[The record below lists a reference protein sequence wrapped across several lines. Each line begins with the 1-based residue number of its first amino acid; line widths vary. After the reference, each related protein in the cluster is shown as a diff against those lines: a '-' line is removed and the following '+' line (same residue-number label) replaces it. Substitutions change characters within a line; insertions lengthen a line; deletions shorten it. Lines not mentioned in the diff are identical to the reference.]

1 LNKNKKIGGARANS
15 GGFRPGAGVKTP
27 ILCRNAQE
35 VADAQRRVAKTGF
48 QQAIIDLPKI
58 EMLAQLACTM
68 EEIGW
73 HVGAARETIYH
84 WIDVHPEVAEAIERG
99 KANGRISLR
108 RSQFKNA
115 LAGNATMQIWLG
127 KQLLGQRDDPSG
139 AIEAGGSNVVE
150 AEWVESDT
158 KSLTLDSPANDIST
172 TSLVPIKASAVQ

>member
-1 LNKNKKIGGARANS
+1 MAE
-15 GGFRPGAGVKTP
+15 
-27 ILCRNAQE
+27 AQE
-35 VADAQRRVAKTGF
+35 RVAKSGR

-58 EMLAQLACTM
+58 EMLAQLSCTM

-84 WIDVHPEVAEAIERG
+84 WIDVYPEVAEAIERG

-115 LAGNATMQIWLG
+115 LAGNVTMQIWLG
-127 KQLLGQRDDPSG
+127 KQLLGQRDFPEDVIDTG
-139 AIEAGGSNVVE
+139 DGRNVVE

-158 KSLTLDSPANDIST
+158 KSLTTDSQVSEPST
-172 TSLVPIKASAVQ
+172 TSLVPTKALAVQ